1 MYRSRSRGAVVKRGK
16 PHPEQGQISPVD
28 PISVGASNGPFD
40 KSRQRGFTGWVG
52 CLSLLA
58 IKGLDK
64 WSSTPA
70 CWQDVQDP
78 AYGFQI
84 GKWGAGETWHPANF
98 FMSLQFFF
106 NRKGLVVRG
115 LLAISWLL
123 QFYHAWLQLH
133 GLPVSPFAEAL
144 FWIYLGQ
151 SLTITAIS
159 YIPWNRSTDRGHG
172 IENHFSKTL
181 IPLAYMMM
189 VASLVVSVWPNAW
202 PLLLFVV
209 IAQLPIL
216 GVDVLM
222 LAFHFQDKDSM
233 PASYFAR
240 NLHLLVQNSPILK

>member
-1 MYRSRSRGAVVKRGK
+1 MGT
-16 PHPEQGQISPVD
+16 
-28 PISVGASNGPFD
+28 VGGPPD
-40 KSRQRGFTGWVG
+40 KSWKHDFTGWVG
-52 CLSLLA
+52 CLSLLV
-58 IKGLDK
+58 IKGPDK

-106 NRKGLVVRG
+106 NRKGLVVRSF
-115 LLAISWLL
+115 LAVSWLL
-123 QFYHAWLQLH
+123 QLYHAWLQLH
-133 GLPVSPFAEAL
+133 GLPISPFSEVL

-151 SLTITAIS
+151 SLAITTIS
-159 YIPWNRSTDRGHG
+159 YIPWNRSTDRGYG

-181 IPLAYMMM
+181 IPLAYMMI
-189 VASLVVSVWPNAW
+189 VVSLVVSVWPNAW
-202 PLLLFVV
+202 HLLLFVV

-240 NLHLLVQNSPILK
+240 NLHLSAPDDLILK